1 MSCIQP
7 EAILRVAES
16 LAVPKVSNEAAKALA
31 PHIDVRLREI
41 IQVCAQAKHKIRAL
55 HSTGK
60 SCINGAAVS

>member
-41 IQVCAQAKHKIRAL
+41 IQVCAQAKHKSRAL
-55 HSTGK
+55 H
-60 SCINGAAVS
+60 